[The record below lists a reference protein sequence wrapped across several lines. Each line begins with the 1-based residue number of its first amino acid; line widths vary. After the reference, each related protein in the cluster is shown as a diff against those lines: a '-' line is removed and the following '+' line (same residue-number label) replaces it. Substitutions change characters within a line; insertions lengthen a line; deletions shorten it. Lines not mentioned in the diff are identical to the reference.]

1 MYLGNIDVFPSS
13 ITITSSCKRC
23 LERDTGW
30 LIPTGGYTCNYK
42 CTKKALKWLRHMKN
56 TDGVKVKRGRN
67 GREYSLPVLSGFS
80 VVGYCPETRTF
91 YEFFCYYYD
100 GHT

>member
-1 MYLGNIDVFPSS
+1 
-13 ITITSSCKRC
+13 
-23 LERDTGW
+23 
-30 LIPTGGYTCNYK
+30 
-42 CTKKALKWLRHMKN
+42 MKN